1 MLCRLTHVTRYDYR
15 RPVFLEPH
23 LIRLTP
29 RGDAVQRLL
38 FLDIAVDPPPVGRA
52 FVTDASGNAALSVW
66 FGGETRNLCLTS
78 RAVVE
83 TLRDN
88 PFDYLIDFRYAR
100 LPVPLSGEEAAIL
113 APCLAV
119 AGEAC
124 PGLAAAVRQVREA
137 GAVTPQDFALGLLG
151 WMQDRIRTVS
161 RDEPGILSPDDLLA
175 RGEGACRDLAAFFVT
190 ACRLAGIPARFV
202 SGYHEGDPEKDERDL
217 HAWVEAYLPGGGW
230 RGFDPSL
237 GLAVAD
243 RHVVVAAAPEPAGA
257 APVVGTFRGDGGDCR
272 LSHDIRLEMAPAPQA
287 RFFSWES

>member
-1 MLCRLTHVTRYDYR
+1 MLCRLTHVTRYDYG

-29 RGDAVQRLL
+29 RGDAAQRLL
-38 FLDIAVDPPPVGRA
+38 FLDIAVDPSPAGRT
-52 FVTDASGNAALSVW
+52 FVTDASGNAALAVW
-66 FGGETRNLCLTS
+66 FSGETRSLRLTS

-88 PFDYLIDFRYAR
+88 PFDYLIDSRTAR
-100 LPVPLSGEEAAIL
+100 LPVPLSDEEAALL

-119 AGEAC
+119 AGGTC
-124 PGLAAAVRQVREA
+124 PGPASAVRQVREA
-137 GAVTPQDFALGLLG
+137 GAATPQDFAMGLLG
-151 WMQDRIRTVS
+151 WMHDRIRTVS
-161 RDEPGILSPDDLLA
+161 RSEPGILPPDGLLA
-175 RGEGACRDLAAFFVT
+175 RGEGACRDLAAFFV
-190 ACRLAGIPARFV
+190 AASRLAGLPARFV

-217 HAWVEAYLPGGGW
+217 HAWAEAYLPGGGW

-257 APVVGTFRGDGGDCR
+257 APVVGAFRGEGGECR
-272 LSHDIRLEMAPAPQA
+272 LSHNIRLEMVPSPED